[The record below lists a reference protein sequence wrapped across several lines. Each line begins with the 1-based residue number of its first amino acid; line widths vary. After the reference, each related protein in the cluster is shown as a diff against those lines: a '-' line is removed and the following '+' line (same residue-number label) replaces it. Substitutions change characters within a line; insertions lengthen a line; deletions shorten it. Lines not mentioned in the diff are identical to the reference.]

1 MFDLS
6 MFSLQGKTAIVT
18 GGSRG
23 IGKAIAVGFAKAG
36 ATVVVTSRKI
46 VDLEATAAEIQSFG
60 GTAFPIQAHLA
71 RMEEIQKMVEASMAK
86 LNGKID
92 ILVNNAGTAPAAA
105 GVLEAEERLWDVIM
119 NLNLKSLYF
128 TSQAV
133 GRIMKKQGGGKIINI
148 GSIDGLKPHKEVSIY
163 SISKAAVRMATQ
175 AFATELAGC
184 NIQVNS
190 ILPGP
195 IQTQMLQSTW
205 MALPAEKQDVNRSKF
220 EMSLPTGRIGHVDEI
235 VGAAVY
241 LASDA
246 SSYTSGTEVIIDG
259 ALQLNSPM
267 NDAQG

>member
-6 MFSLQGKTAIVT
+6 MFSLKGKTAIVT

-23 IGKAIAVGFAKAG
+23 IGKAIAVGFARAG

-46 VDLEATAAEIQSFG
+46 ADLEATAAEIQSFG

-71 RMEEIQKMVEASMAK
+71 RMEEIQKMVDASMDK
-86 LNGKID
+86 LNGRID

-105 GVLEAEERLWDVIM
+105 GVLEAEERLWDVII

-246 SSYTSGTEVIIDG
+246 SSYTSGAEVIIDG

>member
-6 MFSLQGKTAIVT
+6 MFSLKGKTAIVT

-23 IGKAIAVGFAKAG
+23 IGKAIAIGFARAG
-36 ATVVVTSRKI
+36 AVVVVTSRKI
-46 VDLEATAAEIQSFG
+46 ADLEAVCNEISSFG
-60 GTAFPIQAHLA
+60 GKAYPVQAHLA
-71 RMEEIQKMVEASMAK
+71 RMNEIQAMVDASMGK
-86 LNGKID
+86 LGGRID
-92 ILVNNAGTAPAAA
+92 ILVNNAGTSPAAA
-105 GVLEAEERLWDVIM
+105 GVLDVEERLWDVIM

-133 GRIMKKQGGGKIINI
+133 GRIMKKQGSGKIINI
-148 GSIDGLKPHKEVSIY
+148 GSIDGLKPHRTVSIY
-163 SISKAAVRMATQ
+163 SISKAAVRMATS

-184 NIQVNS
+184 NIQVNA

-205 MALPAEKQDVNRSKF
+205 MVLPADKQDANRSKF
-220 EMSLPTGRIGHVDEI
+220 ETSLPTGRIGHVDEI

-267 NDAQG
+267 NDALG